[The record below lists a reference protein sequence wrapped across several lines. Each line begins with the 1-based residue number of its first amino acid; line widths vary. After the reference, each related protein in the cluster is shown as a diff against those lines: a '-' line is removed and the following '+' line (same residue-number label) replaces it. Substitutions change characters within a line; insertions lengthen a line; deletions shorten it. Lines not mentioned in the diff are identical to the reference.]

1 MIGLEAKE
9 TIPVA
14 WDDLIDTVIDRYQ
27 YLIDKRKG
35 LL

>member
-1 MIGLEAKE
+1 MIGAQAKD
-9 TIPVA
+9 TIPVS
-14 WDDLIDTVIDRYQ
+14 WDDLIDSVIDRYQ